1 MAQVHLLDCGGCA
14 HRVRNLLIF
23 YIMKPTVIAVGNIT
37 KDIPLEY
44 TKNSRTP
51 VCKFT
56 VACNG
61 TNEETT
67 FLWCVAYGKA
77 AENIQKFFGKGSPIQ
92 VVGEL
97 SQYSDEKK
105 QTHSYCDVRQWGF
118 VNGGSKKENPP
129 PTRERYAEN
138 DSSDA
143 GEDGGDN
150 PF

>member
-1 MAQVHLLDCGGCA
+1 
-14 HRVRNLLIF
+14 
-23 YIMKPTVIAVGNIT
+23 MKPTVIAVGNIT

-44 TKNSRTP
+44 TKTNNTP

-61 TNEETT
+61 SNDEAT
-67 FLWCVAYGKA
+67 FLWCVAYGKN
-77 AENIQKFFGKGSPIQ
+77 AENIQKFFGKGSAIQ

-97 SQYSDEKK
+97 SQYLDDKK

-118 VNGGSKKENPP
+118 VNGGSRKETPP
-129 PTRERYAEN
+129 PTRERAVQE
-138 DSSDA
+138 SAAS
-143 GEDGGDN
+143 EDE